1 MIKDKENEKEN
12 KPTVDRRIGI
22 GIGIEIGGC
31 GRTQMCLVGHVSS
44 TGRNVVETETGSIGG
59 GGPIFRKPI
68 VEVLVVFIVEV
79 EAQGGMVAKL
89 KLVVL
94 SFGGELEAAER
105 ARAVGREPWENAV
118 GVVQVV
124 ARKLLGVD
132 GVEKLLLADGAEEKR
147 VTIEHGGGD
156 LEGGDGVDR
165 GLGGREGGRGNGG
178 GRGGGRRE
186 EVVVVDGVGG
196 EVVDESM
203 EEWAVEEVVIAVGMW
218 LVWWRLEDEGV
229 VLKRIRIHELQE
241 VAEAVRAE
249 KSVPLPLPGKRSRQ
263 RQEAHAHVALVAPER
278 LMMVIIH
285 NLTFTN
291 FW

>member
-1 MIKDKENEKEN
+1 
-12 KPTVDRRIGI
+12 
-22 GIGIEIGGC
+22 
-31 GRTQMCLVGHVSS
+31 MCLVGHVSS
-44 TGRNVVETETGSIGG
+44 TGRNVVGTETGSIGG

-68 VEVLVVFIVEV
+68 VEVLVVVIVEV
-79 EAQGGMVAKL
+79 ESQGGMVAKL

-132 GVEKLLLADGAEEKR
+132 GVEKLFLADGAEEKR
-147 VTIEHGGGD
+147 VTIEHRGGD
-156 LEGGDGVDR
+156 LEGGDGVDG

-186 EVVVVDGVGG
+186 EVIVVDGVGG

-203 EEWAVEEVVIAVGMW
+203 
-218 LVWWRLEDEGV
+218 
-229 VLKRIRIHELQE
+229 
-241 VAEAVRAE
+241 
-249 KSVPLPLPGKRSRQ
+249 
-263 RQEAHAHVALVAPER
+263 
-278 LMMVIIH
+278 
-285 NLTFTN
+285 
-291 FW
+291 